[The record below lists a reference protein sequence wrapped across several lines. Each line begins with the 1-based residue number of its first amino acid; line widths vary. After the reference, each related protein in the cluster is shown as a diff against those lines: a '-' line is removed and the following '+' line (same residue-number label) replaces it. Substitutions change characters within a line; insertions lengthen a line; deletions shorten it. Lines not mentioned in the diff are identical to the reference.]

1 MEYFEDIKGLKNVKI
16 LREKIKKNALIS
28 VNGFPMRAVGISGKN
43 DILLKSNVQLV
54 VDVNA
59 QETIRKIEKY
69 VEKNKDLD
77 VSEKYDGFTSR
88 DCSLLYQ
95 VILDKLTN
103 TVYCKRPAINNIIKI
118 LDDQNDF
125 AKLDLKNQAE
135 LLYELL
141 TLLRC
146 DSETKVN
153 LQVIG
158 GKSNVG
164 TITVNKNTLGKS
176 KLILINQS
184 VTGLFENRI
193 EL

>member
-1 MEYFEDIKGLKNVKI
+1 MIWK
-16 LREKIKKNALIS
+16 
-28 VNGFPMRAVGISGKN
+28 
-43 DILLKSNVQLV
+43 
-54 VDVNA
+54 
-59 QETIRKIEKY
+59 
-69 VEKNKDLD
+69 
-77 VSEKYDGFTSR
+77 
-88 DCSLLYQ
+88 
-95 VILDKLTN
+95 
-103 TVYCKRPAINNIIKI
+103 NIIKI

-146 DSETKVN
+146 YSETKVN